1 MFIRYRVAMK
11 RVHIL
16 TILLLASGSSGL
28 QAANE
33 LEFTP
38 FSGHRFGGSFE
49 FDSNASQFELDS
61 SADWGFTISQ
71 STSDSARY
79 EFLYSHQDT
88 SLADTTDPNNA
99 FGLDVHYIHL
109 GGTVDVRSLN
119 SHEEKITPYITGG
132 LGMTFMNP
140 TRRDY
145 NDETRFSLSVGG
157 GLKWYPTQR
166 LGIRFEM
173 RGYSTLIDSNETL
186 FCDAGCNLHIE
197 GDTFPQ
203 FETNLGLIFSF

>member
-1 MFIRYRVAMK
+1 MYRVQLLA
-11 RVHIL
+11 V
-16 TILLLASGSSGL
+16 LLLLSASPVSLLADSG
-28 QAANE
+28 

-38 FSGHRFGGSFE
+38 FTGQRFGGSFE
-49 FDSNASQFELDS
+49 LDNHYNNLDLDS
-61 SADWGFTISQ
+61 STDWGFTISRVA
-71 STSDSARY
+71 SNSARY
-79 EFLYSHQDT
+79 EFLYSHQDS

-99 FGLDVHYIHL
+99 FGLDIHYLHL
-109 GGTVDVRSLN
+109 GGTVDVYSLDYYQ
-119 SHEEKITPYITGG
+119 EKITPYISGG

-140 TRRDY
+140 SNRGY
-145 NDETRFSLSVGG
+145 EDETRFSLSVGG

-186 FCDAGCNLHIE
+186 FCDPGCTLQVE
-197 GDTFPQ
+197 GDAFPQ

>member
-1 MFIRYRVAMK
+1 MK
-11 RVHIL
+11 RVRIL
-16 TILLLASGSSGL
+16 SILSLLAASSSSL
-28 QAANE
+28 QAAGD

-38 FSGHRFGGSFE
+38 FTGHRFGGTFE
-49 FDSNASQFELDS
+49 FDSSASKFDLDS

-71 STSDSARY
+71 ATSDSARY

-99 FGLDVHYIHL
+99 FDLDVHYVHL
-109 GGTVDVRSLN
+109 GGTVDVHPL
-119 SHEEKITPYITGG
+119 SHYEEKITPYITGG

-140 TRRDY
+140 SHSGY

-157 GLKWYPTQR
+157 GLKWYPTER

-173 RGYSTLIDSNETL
+173 RGYSTLIDSNEAL
-186 FCDAGCNLHIE
+186 FCDPGCNLHIE
-197 GDTFPQ
+197 GDAFPQ